1 MNKPTLGPRQIVHE
15 NAFFQVSTVQV
26 QFPGFAKTIYVTHS
40 GPRVGVLLIQDD
52 HVLLVRQYR
61 LLINDMAL
69 EIPGGKVDDGETPQA
84 AALRECQEET
94 CFHCLNLQPLLY
106 YHPGLDTTDNP
117 TSIFYCTQFAPAP
130 HQQPAPNEVA
140 ELVWLPFSRCLDLV
154 FEKQIIDCLSVT
166 AILAW
171 QARKTRP
178 DV

>member
-1 MNKPTLGPRQIVHE
+1 MNKPTLGPRQIVYQNPFLKISSVH
-15 NAFFQVSTVQV
+15 V
-26 QFPGFAKTIYVTHS
+26 QFPGFAKTIYVTHY

-61 LLINDMAL
+61 LLINDLAL
-69 EIPGGKVDDGETPQA
+69 EIPGGKVDDGETPET

-94 CFHCLNLQPLLY
+94 GLRCLNLTPLLY
-106 YHPGLDTTDNP
+106 YHPGLDTNDNP
-117 TSIFYCTQFAPAP
+117 TWMFYCTQSEPVP
-130 HQQPAPNEVA
+130 HQQLDHNEVA
-140 ELVWLPFSRCLDLV
+140 ELVWIPFSRCLDMV
-154 FEKQIIDCLSVT
+154 FEKQIVDCLSVA